1 MDNSTPPSP
10 DASYESE
17 DDNDRLVVFKMALA
31 ELQDTPA
38 ELARRL
44 YRLGDHRSPKVIVRG
59 IQRMLAGET
68 GVSGEMLVIAK
79 LLVRERRRLLNQYGN
94 LKWEPAGKES
104 LSAIAGEFRVNL
116 HLQTR
121 GRWKIDVVHL
131 KTAYSSPWQEW
142 QDGLEAAKKKAM
154 FCVEDAYNE
163 MHEIELQRHDDETP

>member
-1 MDNSTPPSP
+1 MENSSTH
-10 DASYESE
+10 AEGYGYTHE
-17 DDNDRLVVFKMALA
+17 DDNDRLVVFKMALN

-79 LLVRERRRLLNQYGN
+79 LLVRERRRLLHQYGD
-94 LKWEPAGKES
+94 LKWELSGKES
-104 LSAIAGEFRVNL
+104 LTAVAGDFRVNL
-116 HLQTR
+116 HPETR

-131 KTAYSSPWQEW
+131 KTGYNSPWQEW
-142 QDGLEAAKKKAM
+142 QDSLAAAKRKALV
-154 FCVEDAYNE
+154 CVEDAYNE
-163 MHEIELQRHDDETP
+163 MHEIELDRQSDAA